1 MLFSAIFK
9 FYDKRKENVK
19 IVTPVR
25 MRKEFTFFTY
35 FLVITVLGSDGL
47 CNAPICSA
55 CAMITSSH
63 HFCAMVE
70 ESKCCEEYNSAYQGD
85 NKEENNLDS
94 GVQFSALETVAICFV
109 AIILVFLI
117 VNSAKLCKLVS
128 KERAFK
134 KLECENMEIH
144 L

>member
-1 MLFSAIFK
+1 
-9 FYDKRKENVK
+9 
-19 IVTPVR
+19 
-25 MRKEFTFFTY
+25 
-35 FLVITVLGSDGL
+35 
-47 CNAPICSA
+47 
-55 CAMITSSH
+55 
-63 HFCAMVE
+63 MVE
-70 ESKCCEEYNSAYQGD
+70 ESKCCDEYNSTHHFPEKTED
-85 NKEENNLDS
+85 NKDENNLDS
-94 GVQFSALETVAICFV
+94 GVQFSELEIVAICFV